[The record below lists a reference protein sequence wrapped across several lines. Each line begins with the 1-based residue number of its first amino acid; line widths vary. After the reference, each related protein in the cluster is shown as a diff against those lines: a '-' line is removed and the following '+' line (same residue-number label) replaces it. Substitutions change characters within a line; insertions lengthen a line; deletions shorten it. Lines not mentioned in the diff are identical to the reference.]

1 LTALIAGP
9 DYGAGWVFEGH
20 MGYVEKLL
28 SADEKILLRQKQHW
42 AVISL
47 SIVSLLFQ
55 GLILLA
61 LIQIF
66 DVNRPPDGLVLW
78 LERWVPQF
86 RFYVE
91 KATQHLPVWFF
102 KGFVIL
108 YLVKMALTFITGLLS
123 WLKSEEM
130 VTSRRVI
137 HISGILSKTV
147 VDSSLEKIND
157 VLLRQS
163 LLGRL
168 LGYGQVSIMTASEVG
183 LNHMSFLK
191 NPVEF
196 KRVMMDAK
204 RDLSVSMPEER
215 VAGRKSVAERMA
227 DLESLKKQGL
237 IRDDEYEAK
246 RKKILEAI

>member
-1 LTALIAGP
+1 
-9 DYGAGWVFEGH
+9 

-28 SADEKILLRQKQHW
+28 SADEKIFLRQKQHW

-47 SIVSLLFQ
+47 FIVSLLFQ

-66 DVNRPPDGLVLW
+66 DVNRPPEGLVLW
-78 LERWVPQF
+78 LERWIPQF
-86 RFYVE
+86 RFYIE
-91 KATQHLPVWFF
+91 KATQHLPAWFF

-108 YLVKMALTFITGLLS
+108 YLVKMALTFITGLFS

-137 HISGILSKTV
+137 HVSGILSKTV

-157 VLLRQS
+157 VLLKQS

-168 LGYGQVSIMTASEVG
+168 LGYGQISIMTASEVG

-204 RDLSVSMPEER
+204 RDLSAALPEER
-215 VAGRKSVAERMA
+215 VLGRKSIAERMA

-237 IRDDEYEAK
+237 IRDEEYESK
-246 RKKILEAI
+246 RKKIIDEV